1 MKKSSTAEIN
11 YKSIA
16 PLCRKLYNKY
26 KKQNKIPEAKIEIP
40 KSGTTS
46 LWPNIDDHSQPV
58 GVPDFSRNCFKDKDQ
73 YWGICFRGTSGV
85 VKEGLVE
92 SINKLT
98 YGDEIDSFIKDPLK
112 N

>member
-1 MKKSSTAEIN
+1 M
-11 YKSIA
+11 
-16 PLCRKLYNKY
+16 
-26 KKQNKIPEAKIEIP
+26 EIP
-40 KSGTTS
+40 KSCTTS
-46 LWPNIDDHSQPV
+46 PQPNIDVHSQPV

-73 YWGICFRGTSGV
+73 YLGICFRGTSGV
-85 VKEGLVE
+85 VIEGLVE

>member
-1 MKKSSTAEIN
+1 M
-11 YKSIA
+11 
-16 PLCRKLYNKY
+16 
-26 KKQNKIPEAKIEIP
+26 EIP

-46 LWPNIDDHSQPV
+46 LWPNIDVHSQPV
-58 GVPDFSRNCFKDKDQ
+58 GVPDFSRNCFKDKDH
-73 YWGICFRGTSGV
+73 YWGICFKGTSGV
-85 VKEGLVE
+85 VIEGLVE